1 MQLIK
6 TTARIDYD
14 EDSEA
19 FTPLKKK
26 KQKLP
31 IICYNF
37 NMNVKCHIAPFVI
50 TQIDMSVIFPF

>member
-1 MQLIK
+1 MRSRRDDDDKRTFEEDMQLIK

-26 KQKLP
+26 KKAYYML
-31 IICYNF
+31 
-37 NMNVKCHIAPFVI
+37 
-50 TQIDMSVIFPF
+50 

>member
-1 MQLIK
+1 MIK

-26 KQKLP
+26 KKNYLLYV
-31 IICYNF
+31 IIL
-37 NMNVKCHIAPFVI
+37 I
-50 TQIDMSVIFPF
+50 